1 MKKWSLDKAWVRQ
14 YVSPFF
20 VVFFFKEWCEWLA
33 VNDFSTLKNQ
43 PQKISIILVQLD
55 LVAPQVVQARKR
67 DFVNMQT
74 SLDFKVGNAILLF
87 FSIQILLFS

>member
-1 MKKWSLDKAWVRQ
+1 MLVL
-14 YVSPFF
+14 FLF
-20 VVFFFKEWCEWLA
+20 FFFKEWCEWLA
-33 VNDFSTLKNQ
+33 VDDFSTLKN
-43 PQKISIILVQLD
+43 PSQKISIILVQLD